1 MISEQAVQSIDAVGR
16 PLADVTAEL
25 ASNGYRY
32 ILNYTRPPRITF
44 PLEEDILYVLYQRI
58 DASNTYH
65 LTVAA
70 KMGKE
75 A

>member
-1 MISEQAVQSIDAVGR
+1 MISEQTVQSIDAVGR
-16 PLADVTAEL
+16 PLTDVTAEL
-25 ASNGYRY
+25 DKNGYRY

-44 PLEEDILYVLYQRI
+44 SLEADILYVLCQRI